1 VDTPAREGIEARK
14 DHLRTG
20 PRDVRSLPTIRMEDI
35 ERPHR
40 KEEYLR
46 YKWMYRK
53 WWFLSSSKLV
63 GNMPRKSTDLG
74 HVIQNCIFPLVCV
87 VLLFALARH
96 ASAASPKDEDSA
108 RGSSDHATSGSD
120 ATHRGIS
127 EDGTTA
133 KAL

>member
-1 VDTPAREGIEARK
+1 
-14 DHLRTG
+14 
-20 PRDVRSLPTIRMEDI
+20 MEDI

-40 KEEYLR
+40 KEKYLR

-53 WWFLSSSKLV
+53 SWFLSNSKLV
-63 GNMPRKSTDLG
+63 GDMPRKSTDLG
-74 HVIQNCIFPLVCV
+74 HVIQNRIFPMVCV
-87 VLLFALARH
+87 VLLFALARY

-108 RGSSDHATSGSD
+108 SGSSDHGTSGSD

-127 EDGTTA
+127 EDGTAA